1 MMRVL
6 VTGSSGF
13 IGAHCLCR
21 LLSEDCEIHAVNRA
35 GQGENTAR
43 VTWHAGDLRET
54 AQAVA
59 LIAKIRPTHLLHC
72 AWVATPRVY
81 GHSPENADWLQSS
94 TALAFAFGAHGGVR
108 FVGIGSSAEY
118 DPGELPCVEDETP
131 IRPAMIYGKCKA
143 AFWLAVQ
150 AAAQHHGFSAAWGR
164 VFLPY
169 GPGDPAQRLVP
180 AVLASLRA
188 GKPVQTTHGAQKRDF
203 IYAPDAA
210 DLLVRLLLSPET
222 GAFNVGTGHATTI
235 RSVVEYLASRCGRPE
250 LLQFGA
256 IQPPAEEPPVLVAD
270 TTKVHDRLG
279 WSAPT
284 SIYKGLDRVL
294 NSTSPDMARQTSQGH
309 DHTAS

>member
-21 LLSEDCEIHAVNRA
+21 LLSEGCEIHAVNRA

-43 VTWHAGDLRET
+43 VAWHAGDLRET

-143 AFWLAVQ
+143 AFWLRGAGGR
-150 AAAQHHGFSAAWGR
+150 AASRILRGLGPRISSVWAGR
-164 VFLPY
+164 SR
-169 GPGDPAQRLVP
+169 PALSP
-180 AVLASLRA
+180 DRA
-188 GKPVQTTHGAQKRDF
+188 GVTARGKAGANNTRRP
-203 IYAPDAA
+203 AT
-210 DLLVRLLLSPET
+210 RLHLCP
-222 GAFNVGTGHATTI
+222 G
-235 RSVVEYLASRCGRPE
+235 RSRSSCSLAVV
-250 LLQFGA
+250 
-256 IQPPAEEPPVLVAD
+256 
-270 TTKVHDRLG
+270 
-279 WSAPT
+279 
-284 SIYKGLDRVL
+284 
-294 NSTSPDMARQTSQGH
+294 
-309 DHTAS
+309 